1 MKSSPKSSSRDAPAR
16 GEAIGELDDAFFANA
31 RVRKGGMILRE
42 ATGTI
47 TRRGRPALAAGE
59 KKEAVSIRLS
69 PQVLAF
75 FRGRGEGWQTMI
87 NDVLSRYVDAGGSAR
102 SRPASVRLAPKDPKR
117 R

>member
-1 MKSSPKSSSRDAPAR
+1 MKSSPSSSPRDAPAR
-16 GEAIGELDDAFFANA
+16 DEAIGELDDAFFANA
-31 RVRKGGMILRE
+31 RVRKGGTILRE

-47 TRRGRPALAAGE
+47 ARRGRPALPAGE

-87 NDVLSRYVDAGGSAR
+87 NDVLSGYVEAGRSAG
-102 SRPASVRLAPKDPKR
+102 SRPTSVRLAPKDSKR

>member
-1 MKSSPKSSSRDAPAR
+1 MKSSPSSSSRDAPA
-16 GEAIGELDDAFFANA
+16 GDEAIGELDDAFFANA
-31 RVRKGGMILRE
+31 RVRKGGRILRE

-47 TRRGRPALAAGE
+47 ARRGRPALAVGE

-87 NDVLSRYVDAGGSAR
+87 NDVLCGYVDAGGATAS
-102 SRPASVRLAPKDPKR
+102 SGPTGKPGRPGKKR
-117 R
+117 A